1 MSFVI
6 ENFFVVF
13 FEGFNDS
20 VVSKDKWFLLM
31 GIFFYVMWMCI
42 MINYVILIFK
52 VNDDLL
58 ILLIMIKFLLFLIGF
73 IFILIFIL

>member
-1 MSFVI
+1 MIFV
-6 ENFFVVF
+6 N
-13 FEGFNDS
+13 GD
-20 VVSKDKWFLLM
+20 
-31 GIFFYVMWMCI
+31 FFYVMWMCI